1 MRKSARIQADVV
13 KYKRAIR
20 TIGPRPLRYYGNGIP
35 YLKETEIKGRLVVIE
50 GPDASG
56 RNTPDWKFNNS
67 FRSKWACVLNTGLRR
82 FDLIASWS
90 VRSQKKFRHREKNI
104 KSILCCETLQIN
116 LKIK

>member
-1 MRKSARIQADVV
+1 MRSSTRIQADVV
-13 KYKRAIR
+13 KYKKAIR

-56 RNTPDWKFNNS
+56 RSTQIGNLIIHLEAS
-67 FRSKWACVLNTGLRR
+67 GHAVLNTGLRR
-82 FDLIASWS
+82 SDLIDSWS

-104 KSILCCETLQIN
+104 KSILRCRLCRST
-116 LKIK
+116 